1 MIPPSVDT
9 TVAMHQERAKMPFTL
24 IPRES
29 ATCWLSA
36 VARIAIPVKLYLKNR
51 EKAASKMTAITKLH
65 RWTGETGTGPRW
77 KGTEENSAGNGRVS
91 LPQTILRTPRITLA
105 KPNVTMMTEIRGCPI
120 RGRKTPRSMIR
131 PRAIDITSVR
141 GKAR

>member
-1 MIPPSVDT
+1 
-9 TVAMHQERAKMPFTL
+9 MHQERAKMPFTL
-24 IPRES
+24 TPRER

-36 VARIAIPVKLYLKNR
+36 VARIAIPVRLYLKKT
-51 EKAASKMTAITKLH
+51 EKAASKMTTITKLQ

-77 KGTEENSAGNGRVS
+77 KGSGEKSAGNGRVS

-105 KPNVTMMTEIRGCPI
+105 KPKVTIMTEMSGSPI
-120 RGRKTPRSMIR
+120 RGRSTPRSMIR
-131 PRAIDITSVR
+131 PRATDVTNVS